1 MNETIIQHDKYRM
14 TECIETEEITH
25 NKTQQKPN
33 ELKNGNS
40 YQAVLWT
47 INVYHFQTTNTCS
60 KATSQTHRCHHLCQ
74 TDSSNTGHT
83 TASHVWHTDSAVNM
97 SSITIGELK
106 TAAIYKQ
113 NKYFKSILSAGAGGS

>member
-40 YQAVLWT
+40 YQAVL
-47 INVYHFQTTNTCS
+47 
-60 KATSQTHRCHHLCQ
+60 
-74 TDSSNTGHT
+74 
-83 TASHVWHTDSAVNM
+83 
-97 SSITIGELK
+97 
-106 TAAIYKQ
+106 
-113 NKYFKSILSAGAGGS
+113 